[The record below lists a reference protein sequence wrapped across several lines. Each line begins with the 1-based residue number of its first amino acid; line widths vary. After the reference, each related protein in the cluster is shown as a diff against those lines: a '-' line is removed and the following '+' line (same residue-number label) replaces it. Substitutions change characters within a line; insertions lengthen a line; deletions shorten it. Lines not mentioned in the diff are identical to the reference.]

1 MDFYSLQSQLDE
13 LKRKTG
19 ELKANTDYNLKKIEQ
34 DLSWKLQEISNILDD
49 LRLKLG
55 QFRQE
60 TEQKNTRRF

>member
-1 MDFYSLQSQLDE
+1 MQSQLDE